1 MRILHY
7 LYGLNIG
14 GVETTLMNLLP
25 LLDPNEFQID
35 FCIQNRNVTNISLK
49 EMIDKRGGKIF
60 LLPAFFKHPLG
71 HKRQLGEL
79 LKSGYDCIHI
89 HANALLNTIPIIE
102 AHLNNINIVLHS
114 RNTQNNEGGII
125 GKYLHY
131 YNRFKIRNIPYKC
144 LACGPEAGNWMHGK
158 KVFEIIDNG
167 VDSKAFVFSQKKLD
181 ELKNILGIR
190 NRIIGHVGRFV
201 EAKNHVFILELFSR
215 YLELH
220 DDVSLVLVGDGP
232 LLGKMKEYAAKL
244 GISEQVYFLGSR
256 NDVKSLLGIF
266 DAFIFPSKFEGL
278 PNAVVEAQ
286 ASGLRIV
293 TSAIVTRS
301 VDVTGNI
308 RFLDL
313 NASLEDWISAIDWLL
328 QDYDRGAARRKI
340 VNTKFDIN
348 LSADKLRMIYRQFK
362 KDDRQC

>member
-1 MRILHY
+1 
-7 LYGLNIG
+7 
-14 GVETTLMNLLP
+14 
-25 LLDPNEFQID
+25 
-35 FCIQNRNVTNISLK
+35 
-49 EMIDKRGGKIF
+49 
-60 LLPAFFKHPLG
+60 
-71 HKRQLGEL
+71 
-79 LKSGYDCIHI
+79 
-89 HANALLNTIPIIE
+89 
-102 AHLNNINIVLHS
+102 
-114 RNTQNNEGGII
+114 
-125 GKYLHY
+125 
-131 YNRFKIRNIPYKC
+131 
-144 LACGPEAGNWMHGK
+144 MHGK

-313 NASLEDWISAIDWLL
+313 NASLEDWISAIDWSL